1 MKTANYTYTFNNYNL
16 DVSLITNCLI
26 MHLFYLA
33 NNHSFH
39 FSELLKNKKLL
50 KNYFYSLSRDT
61 LVFILMHNN
70 KVRMATFKN
79 DREAT

>member
-39 FSELLKNKKLL
+39 FSELLKN
-50 KNYFYSLSRDT
+50 NFYSLSRDT

-70 KVRMATFKN
+70 RVRMATFKN
-79 DREAT
+79 DREAN